1 MKIFRI
7 LFLTSALAMLAS
19 CGPVK
24 PESNDG
30 HQLWF
35 YSMDS
40 DGMNLSPVKTTMAI
54 AENEISQYWKGSEV
68 SFDVLQ
74 TKDESLGSEGYRLV
88 FSGDAVTVQSNT
100 ETGILYGVY
109 DLLRRQETG
118 KVLENGTVT
127 EVPAFQYRVLNHW
140 DNPDLTVERGYAGQ
154 SLWKWESLPETI
166 LPVYEEYARANASL
180 GINSTVLNNVNAD
193 PVMLTPEYLQK
204 VKVRIIPMVEDSVLV
219 CRNLCHGSVIEYL
232 AGLLSAEEV
241 IYSVEDTCLSI

>member
-1 MKIFRI
+1 M
-7 LFLTSALAMLAS
+7 ALLAS
-19 CGPVK
+19 CGGPAK
-24 PESNDG
+24 PESTDG

-40 DGMNLSPVKTTMAI
+40 DGMNLSSVKTTMAI
-54 AENEISQYWKGSEV
+54 AENEINQYWNGQKV
-68 SFDVLQ
+68 SFNILQ
-74 TKDESLGSEGYRLV
+74 TKEESLGNEGYRLV
-88 FSGDAVTVQSNT
+88 FAEDGISVVSNT

-118 KVLENGTVT
+118 KVLKSGTVT
-127 EVPAFQYRVLNHW
+127 EVPAYQYRVLNHW

-193 PVMLTPEYLQK
+193 PIMLTPEYLQK
-204 VKVRIIPMVEDSVLV
+204 VKV
-219 CRNLCHGSVIEYL
+219 L
-232 AGLLSAEEV
+232 ADIFRPYGLKV
-241 IYSVEDTCLSI
+241 FLSINFASPKRIGGLSTSDPLDKKVV

>member
-88 FSGDAVTVQSNT
+88 FNTGDNGGQTVHHIHFHFM
-100 ETGILYGVY
+100 GG
-109 DLLRRQETG
+109 RQFTW
-118 KVLENGTVT
+118 
-127 EVPAFQYRVLNHW
+127 PA
-140 DNPDLTVERGYAGQ
+140 G
-154 SLWKWESLPETI
+154 
-166 LPVYEEYARANASL
+166 
-180 GINSTVLNNVNAD
+180 
-193 PVMLTPEYLQK
+193 
-204 VKVRIIPMVEDSVLV
+204 
-219 CRNLCHGSVIEYL
+219 
-232 AGLLSAEEV
+232 
-241 IYSVEDTCLSI
+241 